1 MSDKDKNNGKLT
13 KVLGKNNNRDDILSL
28 LSCDLDIRNA
38 IKGIVREV
46 IHQENLVISSDR
58 EDISING
65 EMQSANSEFLLNEP
79 EDSKKQKRTQIMNL
93 RKELEDRKN
102 ENNSLKEEVRQRKTQ
117 IISLQKELDDKKEEN
132 NRLKDEVR
140 HIRTQIISS
149 QKELEDRKNENNELK
164 EENQKLVSD
173 YNKIAG
179 KYKNIKNELEA
190 ARKCVSEFKNNYGVL
205 DEKYQLYLQLGDDI
219 HRKLE
224 RVLSPNGRIAENAE
238 IFLGYGVQEDNIAVL
253 WDVIAAGYQNLEN
266 AGKLNDMT
274 EIFNYLFE
282 VHKIISF
289 KKITYTMPEIGE
301 EFDERKH
308 SRASGSDATGEIVKV
323 ILPGFK
329 IGNNIQ
335 KKALVYVK

>member
-93 RKELEDRKN
+93 R
-102 ENNSLKEEVRQRKTQ
+102 
-117 IISLQKELDDKKEEN
+117 
-132 NRLKDEVR
+132 
-140 HIRTQIISS
+140 
-149 QKELEDRKNENNELK
+149 KELEDRKNENNELK

>member
-1 MSDKDKNNGKLT
+1 M
-13 KVLGKNNNRDDILSL
+13 
-28 LSCDLDIRNA
+28 
-38 IKGIVREV
+38 
-46 IHQENLVISSDR
+46 
-58 EDISING
+58 
-65 EMQSANSEFLLNEP
+65 
-79 EDSKKQKRTQIMNL
+79 
-93 RKELEDRKN
+93 
-102 ENNSLKEEVRQRKTQ
+102 
-117 IISLQKELDDKKEEN
+117 
-132 NRLKDEVR
+132 
-140 HIRTQIISS
+140 
-149 QKELEDRKNENNELK
+149 
-164 EENQKLVSD
+164 
-173 YNKIAG
+173 
-179 KYKNIKNELEA
+179 EA

-238 IFLGYGVQEDNIAVL
+238 IFLGYGVQEDNISVL
-253 WDVIAAGYQNLEN
+253 WDVIAAGYHDLEN
-266 AGKLNDMT
+266 AGKLNDMI

-282 VHKIISF
+282 VHKLISF
-289 KKITYTMPEIGE
+289 KKVTYTMPEIGE

>member
-28 LSCDLDIRNA
+28 LSCDLNIRNA

-102 ENNSLKEEVRQRKTQ
+102 ENN
-117 IISLQKELDDKKEEN
+117 
-132 NRLKDEVR
+132 
-140 HIRTQIISS
+140 
-149 QKELEDRKNENNELK
+149 ELK
-164 EENQKLVSD
+164 EENQKLISD

-179 KYKNIKNELEA
+179 KYKNIKNELEV

>member
-1 MSDKDKNNGKLT
+1 M
-13 KVLGKNNNRDDILSL
+13 
-28 LSCDLDIRNA
+28 
-38 IKGIVREV
+38 
-46 IHQENLVISSDR
+46 
-58 EDISING
+58 
-65 EMQSANSEFLLNEP
+65 
-79 EDSKKQKRTQIMNL
+79 
-93 RKELEDRKN
+93 
-102 ENNSLKEEVRQRKTQ
+102 
-117 IISLQKELDDKKEEN
+117 
-132 NRLKDEVR
+132 
-140 HIRTQIISS
+140 

-164 EENQKLVSD
+164 EENQKLISD

-179 KYKNIKNELEA
+179 KYKNIKNELEV

>member
-1 MSDKDKNNGKLT
+1 MGDKISSKLT
-13 KVLGKNNNRDDILSL
+13 DKLKKNKDEFLKLLRYDTDIRNEIKEIFIEAINQKDLFISSDIEDININDERQNENSGFLLNRSENNKNGNIKLKDEIAQRERQILSL
-28 LSCDLDIRNA
+28 QR
-38 IKGIVREV
+38 
-46 IHQENLVISSDR
+46 
-58 EDISING
+58 
-65 EMQSANSEFLLNEP
+65 
-79 EDSKKQKRTQIMNL
+79 
-93 RKELEDRKN
+93 ELEDKKA
-102 ENNSLKEEVRQRKTQ
+102 ENL
-117 IISLQKELDDKKEEN
+117 
-132 NRLKDEVR
+132 RLKDEVKYKEKEISECSR
-140 HIRTQIISS
+140 LFGEERTEYENEVVNLRNKI
-149 QKELEDRKNENNELK
+149 ERLENRCDELK
-164 EENQKLVSD
+164 EENEKLAGD

-179 KYKNIKNELEA
+179 KYKHEKNELEDFK
-190 ARKCVSEFKNNYGVL
+190 KCVNEFKNNYGVL

-219 HRKLE
+219 HRKLQ

-253 WDVIAAGYQNLEN
+253 WDVIAAGYHDLEN
-266 AGKLNDMT
+266 AGKLNDMI
-274 EIFNYLFE
+274 EIFNYLFGI
-282 VHKIISF
+282 HKTISF

>member
-1 MSDKDKNNGKLT
+1 M
-13 KVLGKNNNRDDILSL
+13 LGKNNNRDDILRL

-140 HIRTQIISS
+140 HIRTQIISL
-149 QKELEDRKNENNELK
+149 QKELEDRKM
-164 EENQKLVSD
+164 
-173 YNKIAG
+173 KIM
-179 KYKNIKNELEA
+179 N
-190 ARKCVSEFKNNYGVL
+190 
-205 DEKYQLYLQLGDDI
+205 
-219 HRKLE
+219 
-224 RVLSPNGRIAENAE
+224 
-238 IFLGYGVQEDNIAVL
+238 
-253 WDVIAAGYQNLEN
+253 
-266 AGKLNDMT
+266 
-274 EIFNYLFE
+274 
-282 VHKIISF
+282 
-289 KKITYTMPEIGE
+289 
-301 EFDERKH
+301 
-308 SRASGSDATGEIVKV
+308 
-323 ILPGFK
+323 
-329 IGNNIQ
+329 
-335 KKALVYVK
+335 

>member
-1 MSDKDKNNGKLT
+1 M
-13 KVLGKNNNRDDILSL
+13 
-28 LSCDLDIRNA
+28 
-38 IKGIVREV
+38 
-46 IHQENLVISSDR
+46 
-58 EDISING
+58 
-65 EMQSANSEFLLNEP
+65 
-79 EDSKKQKRTQIMNL
+79 
-93 RKELEDRKN
+93 
-102 ENNSLKEEVRQRKTQ
+102 
-117 IISLQKELDDKKEEN
+117 
-132 NRLKDEVR
+132 
-140 HIRTQIISS
+140 
-149 QKELEDRKNENNELK
+149 
-164 EENQKLVSD
+164 
-173 YNKIAG
+173 
-179 KYKNIKNELEA
+179 EA